1 MEENDRIGFI
11 GTGQMALALAGGFV
25 LAEKFSRENVFGY
38 DISQEALA
46 QFKRLINGTICS
58 TITEVLE
65 HADLI
70 FLCVK
75 PQHMEVV
82 VDQIHSWNGNLTD
95 KLFVTIAAGL
105 PITYF
110 EEKID
115 RNIRLVRVMPNTPCL
130 VGEAAS
136 GFSPSSC
143 ASAHDAGLVQELL
156 ETVGVAFQVPEN
168 LLDAVTGLSG
178 SGPAYVFQI
187 IEALSDGG
195 VKMGLPR
202 KVATILAAQTLKGAA
217 TMLLKTGEHP
227 GFLKDRVTSPAG
239 TTIAGVA
246 AMEEYRVRAAMIAA
260 VEAATKRSAE
270 LGKR

>member
-1 MEENDRIGFI
+1 MEKTDRIGFI

-25 LAEKFSRENVFGY
+25 LAEKFTKENVFGY
-38 DISQEALA
+38 DVSQEAIA
-46 QFKRLINGTICS
+46 QFRRLINGTVCS
-58 TITEVLE
+58 NIAEVLDS
-65 HADLI
+65 ADLI

-75 PQHMEVV
+75 PQHMGVV
-82 VDQIHSWNGNLTD
+82 VEQIREWKGELPD

-105 PITYF
+105 PIAYF
-110 EEKID
+110 EEKIAS
-115 RNIRLVRVMPNTPCL
+115 NIRLVRVMPNTPCL

-143 ASAHDAGLVQELL
+143 VSSIDANLVKELL

-202 KVATILAAQTLKGAA
+202 KVATTLAAQTLKGAA

-227 GFLKDRVTSPAG
+227 GLLKDRVTSPAG
-239 TTIAGVA
+239 TTIAGIA
-246 AMEEYRVRAAMIAA
+246 AMEDHRVRAGMIAA